1 MRYIVSIVVLVAM
14 AGAVAAAEVAG
25 VKLDDKVNV
34 AGKELVLNGAGVR
47 TRAVFKVYVGSLYVP
62 AKSGTMAA
70 VLSAVP
76 RRVQL
81 NLLRNL
87 SADQLVDALVD
98 GLKDNTSDNEFA
110 SLKPQVDQMVGVM
123 KSFGDVKEGQ
133 VVTIDFAD
141 GTTRLALDGQPKG
154 EVAGEAFNRALVRVW
169 IGDKPVQGELKRAML
184 GDGR

>member
-1 MRYIVSIVVLVAM
+1 MRSIVTVLALSAMTGVAC
-14 AGAVAAAEVAG
+14 AAEVGG
-25 VKLDDKVNV
+25 VKLDDKVSV
-34 AGKELVLNGAGVR
+34 AGRELVLNGAGVR

-62 AKSGTMAA
+62 AKATTTAA
-70 VLSAVP
+70 VLAAVP

-98 GLKDNTSDNEFA
+98 GLKDNTSDAEFA
-110 SLKPQVDQMVGVM
+110 TLKPQVDQMVAVM

-141 GTTRLALDGQPKG
+141 GATKLALNGQSKG
-154 EVAGEAFNRALVRVW
+154 EVAGEAFNQALMRVW
-169 IGDKPVQGELKRAML
+169 IGDKPVQGELKRGML

>member
-1 MRYIVSIVVLVAM
+1 MRYIVSILVLAAVTGVA
-14 AGAVAAAEVAG
+14 AAAEVAG
-25 VKLDDKVNV
+25 VKLDDKVSV

-62 AKSGTMAA
+62 AKAGTAAA
-70 VLSAVP
+70 VLAAVP

-98 GLKDNTSDNEFA
+98 GLKDNTSDAEFA
-110 SLKPQVDQMVGVM
+110 SLKAQVDQMVTIM

-141 GTTRLALDGQPKG
+141 GTSRLALNGQPKG
-154 EVAGEAFNRALVRVW
+154 DVAGEAFNQALMRVW
-169 IGDKPVQGELKRAML
+169 IGDKPVQADLRKAML